1 MKIKK
6 KQIKIP
12 TAKFG
17 LEQIG
22 NIAES
27 LPEATTLLTS
37 PFQKSTATSGGEATM
52 QSIQGIANGVATGA
66 KLGSF
71 AGPMGAVAGAI
82 GGAAVGLVGKK
93 GDEAEMTSFT
103 DYDEGTLGT
112 GLIGAFTNKKLR
124 KERKRVK
131 MNAYNNRAAVQGTE
145 YLANEYYTDY
155 GDMDTNTFAVGGL
168 VLPSLVY
175 ADDGE
180 LIKTPDGDINKIPE
194 QGKPTD
200 SNLLNLPEGSRILSN
215 TLKVPGTKDTFA
227 KVGEKIMKKKSKSK
241 YTDKYAE
248 NSQMLND
255 MNNQIAYDNL
265 FELQEQVKAK
275 KGIKPKTKQLIPAA
289 EYGEETGTKKPRGPF
304 NGRRQFSVKGNYYT
318 MVDPTK
324 KVYKYDQPMGPPE
337 QVEMVQP
344 EYFTAGEGEWSD
356 ENTRQMLNDLTKK
369 NLTNTKDFALFP
381 SDPNLKRWG
390 INEGWSKGLEG
401 GLINPNE
408 VSEQPQQA
416 SVKAYPSKTPSK
428 KGANI
433 GTKQVSTNTETN
445 NNRTPYDWAED
456 TYYRYVLP
464 YNNLELNTVDDSVPE
479 IEDTASDINPEN
491 YINKNKFPWDKIIN
505 GLTGLAEISPA
516 LSNLFTG
523 KPKNIDAN
531 YNPYANAILNAAR
544 GRRYNINPAL
554 RDIERNR
561 AISNYNASQV
571 NTNTG
576 AGMAFR
582 LANAVNTDKAISD
595 IRAQESNINNQY
607 LGEYANI
614 ANNLGQQWVGATNLA
629 EDLNRKSYA
638 NARNIRRQGLSQL
651 SQWLQN
657 RRLMSNQTSRDN
669 ALLNL
674 YAPFLEGIFTNEDIK
689 NYAKWIKKG
698 GNSWE

>member
-1 MKIKK
+1 MKKKK
-6 KQIKIP
+6 KQIRVP
-12 TAKFG
+12 AAKFG

-22 NIAES
+22 NIAEQ
-27 LPEATTLLTS
+27 LPNAVQLLSS
-37 PFQKSTATSGGEATM
+37 PFQKSTATSSGEAVA
-52 QSIQGIANGVATGA
+52 QSISGIMSGAATGA
-66 KLGSF
+66 QIGSI
-71 AGPMGAVAGAI
+71 AGPMGSAIGAI

-93 GDEAEMTSFT
+93 GESAEMTSFT

-112 GLIGAFTNKKLR
+112 GLIGAFSNKKLR
-124 KERKRVK
+124 RQRERIKK
-131 MNAYNNRAAVQGTE
+131 NAYNNRAAVQGTE
-145 YLANEYYTDY
+145 QLASDYDMEY
-155 GDMDTNTFAVGGL
+155 GDLDTNTFNLGGMTDS
-168 VLPSLVY
+168 SLVY
-175 ADDGE
+175 VDDGE
-180 LIKTPDGDINKIPE
+180 LLRIPDGSIHEVAE

-200 SNLLNLPEGSRILSN
+200 SNLLNLPNGSRILSDS
-215 TLKVPGTKDTFA
+215 LKVPGTSETFA
-227 KVGEKIMKKKSKSK
+227 NAGKRIMKNKKSM
-241 YTDKYAE
+241 YDDKYSE
-248 NSQMLND
+248 NAQRLND
-255 MNNQIAYDNL
+255 INNQLAYDKL
-265 FELQEQVKAK
+265 FALQESVKK
-275 KGIKPKTKQLIPAA
+275 QKGIKPKTKKLVQAA
-289 EYGEETGTKKPRGPF
+289 EYGEEIDTNKPRGPF
-304 NGRRQFSVKGNYYT
+304 NGRRVFKVKGNEYSI
-318 MVDPTK
+318 VDPTQ
-324 KVYKYDQPMGPPE
+324 KVYKYDQPMGPNAPE
-337 QVEMVQP
+337 SYE
-344 EYFTAGEGEWSD
+344 EAKYFTAGEGPWSYQ
-356 ENTRQMLNDLTKK
+356 NTMEMLLTNTKK
-369 NLTNTKDFALFP
+369 NLLTPSAKKAMFV
-381 SDPNLKRWG
+381 SDPNLSAWG
-390 INEGWSKGLEG
+390 FNEGWSKGLKG
-401 GLINPNE
+401 VSINPNK
-408 VSEQPQQA
+408 
-416 SVKAYPSKTPSK
+416 VKAYPSKTSSK
-428 KGANI
+428 KGTDV

-456 TYYRYVLP
+456 TWYRYVLP
-464 YNNLELNTVDDSVPE
+464 YNNLELITVDDSVPE
-479 IEDTASDINPEN
+479 VEDTVSDINPGN
-491 YINKNKFPWDKIIN
+491 YTNENKFPWDKIIN

-576 AGMAFR
+576 AGMALR
-582 LANAVNTDKAISD
+582 LANAVNTNKAISD
-595 IRAQESNINNQY
+595 IRAQESNVNNQY

-651 SQWLQN
+651 SQWAQN
-657 RRLMSNQTSRDN
+657 KKLMSNQASRDN

>member
-27 LPEATTLLTS
+27 LPEATSLLTS
-37 PFQKSTATSGGEATM
+37 PFQKSTATTGSEAAVQSVQQIASGA
-52 QSIQGIANGVATGA
+52 ATGA
-66 KLGSF
+66 KIGSI
-71 AGPMGAVAGAI
+71 AGPMGAAIGAI

-145 YLANEYYTDY
+145 YLANEYDMNY
-155 GDMDTNTFAVGGL
+155 GDMNTNSFAIGGI
-168 VLPSLVY
+168 VPSNLVY

-227 KVGEKIMKKKSKSK
+227 KAGEKIMKKKSKSK

-289 EYGEETGTKKPRGPF
+289 EYGWNEPI
-304 NGRRQFSVKGNYYT
+304 SNYT
-318 MVDPTK
+318 FIGKD
-324 KVYKYDQPMGPPE
+324 KY
-337 QVEMVQP
+337 
-344 EYFTAGEGEWSD
+344 
-356 ENTRQMLNDLTKK
+356 
-369 NLTNTKDFALFP
+369 
-381 SDPNLKRWG
+381 SDPSMSQYMTNREWLLNNPDSQAAQKLLVD
-390 INEGWSKGLEG
+390 INSGKYGS
-401 GLINPNE
+401 
-408 VSEQPQQA
+408 
-416 SVKAYPSKTPSK
+416 
-428 KGANI
+428 I
-433 GTKQVSTNTETN
+433 GN
-445 NNRTPYDWAED
+445 
-456 TYYRYVLP
+456 
-464 YNNLELNTVDDSVPE
+464 NTVDFE
-479 IEDTASDINPEN
+479 IFPRLSMDGKQGPVHNAVMQFKIPDNVKWRTPASDSLGYDWQKEDPLNQGLKSNWQRYGLPPSIDYTLDIDDYNPEVNSTEQDIDPEN
-491 YINKNKFPWDKIIN
+491 YKNKKKFPWDKVIN
-505 GLTGLAEISPA
+505 GLSGIAEISPA

-523 KPKNIDAN
+523 KPKNIEAN
-531 YNPYANAILNAAR
+531 YNPYTNAILNAAR

-595 IRAQESNINNQY
+595 IRAQESNVNNQY

-651 SQWLQN
+651 SQWVQN
-657 RRLMSNQTSRDN
+657 RKLMRNQISRDN

-674 YAPFLEGIFTNEDIK
+674 YAPFLEGVFTNEDIK